1 MKHLYIIGN
10 GFDIFTGL
18 KTSYQDFRRWLQ
30 INYIF
35 VYETFEAVYGIQ
47 NVEWWNDFE
56 VSLGKLDIRQYVLN
70 NTPPE
75 KPLDEIIK
83 ENEEYH
89 KKHKDD
95 PQPLPSLY
103 QNSPCADRLNGLFD
117 ILNYCM
123 RKWINSMT
131 SITNPKYIKIEK
143 ENSIFL
149 NFNYTMTL
157 ELLYEIPKEQILHIH
172 GDAYKSEKLV
182 FGHNIYKGG
191 YNYPYDGEKVADVL
205 ERYHKNPYE
214 HIFKHEDFFA
224 KIKDVEMVHVLGLS
238 LSPVDIEYLEWICRE
253 VPNNAKWEISW
264 YTEEDKKRIY
274 LFVQNNKI
282 KNRSRLIQL
291 DPIDLD

>member
-1 MKHLYIIGN
+1 MKRLYIIGN

-30 INYIF
+30 IHYII

-47 NVEWWNDFE
+47 NIEWWNDFE
-56 VSLGKLDIRQYVLN
+56 VSLGKLDIKQYVLN

-83 ENEEYH
+83 EIEEYH

-131 SITNPKYIKIEK
+131 SVTDPK
-143 ENSIFL
+143 
-149 NFNYTMTL
+149 
-157 ELLYEIPKEQILHIH
+157 
-172 GDAYKSEKLV
+172 
-182 FGHNIYKGG
+182 
-191 YNYPYDGEKVADVL
+191 
-205 ERYHKNPYE
+205 
-214 HIFKHEDFFA
+214 
-224 KIKDVEMVHVLGLS
+224 
-238 LSPVDIEYLEWICRE
+238 
-253 VPNNAKWEISW
+253 
-264 YTEEDKKRIY
+264 
-274 LFVQNNKI
+274 
-282 KNRSRLIQL
+282 
-291 DPIDLD
+291 